1 MKYSVKNPP
10 LECMMTQSTCYKNT
24 GKMTIKGVLWHSTGA
39 NNTSLKR
46 YVQPDDNA
54 KNKAEILKILGT
66 NVYKNDW
73 NHISYQAGLNAWI
86 GKFADGSVGTVQTM
100 PWNFRPW
107 GCGSGA
113 KGSCNY
119 GWIQFEICEDNLK
132 DKAYAKLVYEEAC
145 QLTAFL
151 CQTYKID
158 PNGTVVYNGVKVPTI
173 LCHKDSCDLGLGS
186 NHGDVLH
193 WFPKFGY
200 TMDTARKRVTELM
213 KEDSSSATPTPTT
226 SDFKPGDLVA
236 LKSNAI
242 YWGGATI
249 PDEVKAQRWYVY
261 ATSTSSPKIIINENE
276 AKTESIMKPINSKY
290 VEHAKPLPFKEYK
303 IKVTANSL
311 NYRAG
316 PGTEYAVNGTVSKDG
331 VYTIVEEARD
341 KNGGLWGK
349 LKSGAGWIK
358 LQYTEKI

>member
-39 NNTSLKR
+39 NNTSIKR

-54 KNKAEILKILGT
+54 PNKEELRKIIGVNL
-66 NVYKNDW
+66 YRNDW

-86 GKFADGSVGTVQTM
+86 GKLANGTVGTVQTM

-107 GCGSGA
+107 GCGSGS

-119 GWIQFEICEDNLK
+119 GWIQCEICEDSLN
-132 DKAYAKLVYEEAC
+132 DKTYASQVYEEAC

-151 CQTYKID
+151 CRIYNLD
-158 PNGTVVYNGVKVPTI
+158 PNGTVVYNGVKVPVI
-173 LCHKDSCDLGLGS
+173 LCHADSYKLGLGS

-193 WFPKFGY
+193 WFPKFGF
-200 TMDTARKRVTELM
+200 TMDTARKRITELLN
-213 KEDSSSATPTPTT
+213 EDSSSTPKPIT

-249 PDEVKAQRWYVY
+249 PETIKSQKWYVY
-261 ATSTSSPKIIINENE
+261 AVSTTSPKIIINENE
-276 AKTESIMKPINSKY
+276 AKTMSIMSPINSKY
-290 VEHAKPLPFKEYK
+290 VEHAKPTALPEYK
-303 IKVTANSL
+303 VRITANSL

-316 PGTEYAVNGTVSKDG
+316 PGTNYAVNGTISKGG
-331 VYTIVEEARD
+331 VYTIVEEAKD

-349 LKSGAGWIK
+349 LKSGAGWIS

>member
-39 NNTSLKR
+39 NNTSIKR

-54 KNKAEILKILGT
+54 SNKEELRKIIGVNL
-66 NVYKNDW
+66 YRNDW

-86 GKFADGSVGTVQTM
+86 GKLANGTVSTVQTM

-107 GCGSGA
+107 GCGSGS

-119 GWIQFEICEDNLK
+119 GWIQFEICEDGLN
-132 DKAYAKLVYEEAC
+132 DKTYASQVYEEAC

-151 CQTYKID
+151 CRIYNLD
-158 PNGTVVYNGVKVPTI
+158 PNGTVVYNGVKVPVI
-173 LCHKDSCDLGLGS
+173 LCHADSYKLGLGS

-193 WFPKFGY
+193 WFPKFGF
-200 TMDTARKRVTELM
+200 TMDTARKRITELLN
-213 KEDSSSATPTPTT
+213 EGSSSTPKPST

-249 PDEVKAQRWYVY
+249 PESIKSQKWYVY
-261 ATSTSSPKIIINENE
+261 AVSTTSTKIIINENE
-276 AKTESIMKPINSKY
+276 AKTMSIMSPINSKY
-290 VEHAKPLPFKEYK
+290 VEHTKPTALQEYK
-303 IKVTANSL
+303 VRITANSL

-316 PGTEYAVNGTVSKDG
+316 PGTNYAVNGTISKGG
-331 VYTIVEEARD
+331 VYTIVEEAKD

-349 LKSGAGWIK
+349 LKSGAGWIS